1 CSASRQA
8 SWRKAPPEVSRMI
21 TRIAKRISIVCML
34 LAASG
39 LALAQDGLASAKAEG
54 KVGERPDGLVAIV
67 MGGTPELQALVS
79 QVNEQRLAEYRGIA
93 EETEAPLEAVQAR
106 AGRQIIERLP
116 SGQYFMDASG
126 RWRQK

>member
-1 CSASRQA
+1 
-8 SWRKAPPEVSRMI
+8 MI